1 MQIKHKPNQKG
12 ETMNHIAKFIPLL
25 GLLALSSLISGRAQ
39 AAGHPN
45 SGVTGQVFIGP
56 TCPHITPGFDCPDQP
71 FQTSITVRTLHGRIV
86 RHFTTDAQGRF
97 RVSLKPG
104 RYVLVPASPN
114 GPRGLPRAQPAEVT
128 VARHIYTTVTI
139 TYDSGLR

>member
-1 MQIKHKPNQKG
+1 MKR
-12 ETMNHIAKFIPLL
+12 IAKFIALL
-25 GLLALSSLISGRAQ
+25 GLLGLSSLIVVRAQ
-39 AAGHPN
+39 AEEHPD
-45 SGVTGQVFIGP
+45 SGVTGQVFLYA
-56 TCPHITPGFDCPDQP
+56 CAQVRPGVDCLHPYQA
-71 FQTSITVRTLHGRIV
+71 SITVRTPHGRIV

-104 RYVLVPASPN
+104 RYVLVPVLPN
-114 GPRGLPRAQPAEVT
+114 GPRGLPRAQPTEVT

>member
-1 MQIKHKPNQKG
+1 VQFKHKPNQKG
-12 ETMNHIAKFIPLL
+12 ETMKHIAKFIALL
-25 GLLALSSLISGRAQ
+25 GLLALSSLVISRAQ
-39 AAGHPN
+39 AGEHPD

-56 TCPHITPGFDCPDQP
+56 TCPHIRPGFDCPDRP

-104 RYVLVPASPN
+104 RYVLV
-114 GPRGLPRAQPAEVT
+114 GRRGLPRAQPTEVT